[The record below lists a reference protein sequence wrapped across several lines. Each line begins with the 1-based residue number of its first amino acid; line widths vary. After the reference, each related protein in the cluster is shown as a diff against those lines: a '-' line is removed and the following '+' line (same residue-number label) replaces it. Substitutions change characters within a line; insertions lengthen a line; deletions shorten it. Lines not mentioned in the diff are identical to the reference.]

1 MPALALD
8 IGSYSI
14 KGVSGK
20 PGVSPVIERVGETAN
35 TLGFSLPTDDAQ
47 SEKMAELIFNFIEDN
62 KFPKNDIRLSLPESI
77 ISTKIISLPSLSD
90 AELASAIGWQA
101 EQHIPIPKED
111 LSLQY
116 RVLYR
121 PKSKNN
127 QEMMRVLLIATK
139 KSAIERFTNMFL
151 DMGIEPSLLETQI
164 LSIIRNLQFKSDEP
178 TTMVIHFGASTLDM
192 AVIHNGE
199 LQFVFSHPSGGLLL
213 TKSLQQTINLD
224 IQQAEQYKRTY
235 GLLDNQFEGKVRN
248 ALQPTVHNLSLE
260 IQKSVRYF
268 SNQNPK
274 ESVKRIVLSGGS
286 NQLPGLVSYITQTTG
301 VEVLLA
307 SPFATAK
314 GDFPAENQLSYSV
327 CMGLLMRNI

>member
-20 PGVSPVIERVGETAN
+20 PGVSPTLDRVVETAN
-35 TLGFSLPTDDAQ
+35 TLGFSLPSDDGQ
-47 SEKMAELIFNFIEDN
+47 SEKMTEFIFNFLEDH
-62 KFPKNDIRLSLPESI
+62 KLPKSDIRLSLPESI
-77 ISTKIISLPSLSD
+77 VSTKIISLPPLSD

-111 LSLQY
+111 LALQY

-121 PKSKNN
+121 PAKKNN
-127 QEMMRVLLIATK
+127 QEMMRVLLIASR
-139 KSAIERFTNMFL
+139 KSAVERFSNIFL
-151 DMGIEPSLLETQI
+151 DMGVEPTLIETQI
-164 LSIIRNLQFKSDEP
+164 LSIIRNLQFKDDEP
-178 TTMVIHFGASTLDM
+178 TTMIVHFGASAMDM
-192 AVIHNGE
+192 AIINNGE

-224 IQQAEQYKRTY
+224 IQQAEQYKRVY
-235 GLLDNQFEGKVRN
+235 GLLDGQFEGKVKN
-248 ALQPTVHNLSLE
+248 ALQPAIQNFTLE
-260 IQKSVRYF
+260 IQKSSRYF
-268 SNQNPK
+268 TNQNPK
-274 ESVKRIVLSGGS
+274 ESLKRIVLSGGS
-286 NQLPGLVSYITQTTG
+286 NQLPGLVAHITQALG

-314 GDFPAENQLSYSV
+314 GEIPNENHLSYSV
-327 CMGLLMRNI
+327 CMGLLMRDL